1 MAALL
6 AALQA
11 RLAALAECGDAAP
24 LLDDMAARQA
34 RVLVAALPPECRD
47 PDAEPAILEAL
58 RVAAL
63 VHWNRY
69 CLSGEDSRD
78 EEEDDDFAAA
88 VALFSRI
95 HRRDPLAVPDP
106 LLPLI
111 DTSADPG
118 QQESPVTWSG
128 MAQPYLDRYGST
140 RDPADLR
147 TAVQLLSAAL
157 DGAPEASPDRPL
169 ILLQFTE
176 ALLSLYEDTGDE
188 EALTVCLDT
197 ARAETQLTRTVN
209 GSMAWTVLS
218 VALLARFGH
227 KRDPAGFEEA
237 VHAARRAVQAALDGA
252 SRAHTSGDLGAVLYE
267 TFSRTGDERALSEAL
282 SFLREA
288 LTQTPPGSPEY
299 PARLHVLGQALL
311 GWHNRTGDPAGLGE
325 AMRAAREAATLIP
338 EDHAHR
344 ADMLAGLAAALQERF
359 HHAGHQEDLF
369 EAVRLRRSILTSLPS
384 TDPGHPAAAAQIS
397 TALWLLHQHIGD
409 SAALT
414 EAIAYARTAVESMPE
429 DHQVQAGRMSNLAA
443 MLRARFLNGGAREDL
458 DEAITLLR
466 AAIPLLA
473 PGHPERAAQLSNL
486 ANALRSR
493 HTLTSDPSMLAEAVE
508 AARTAVESTPGDHPA
523 WPARL
528 GNLGAILRTRFEC
541 GAGAVDDLDETI
553 GLLRMAVA
561 ALPYKHSGRAAQLAN
576 LGNALRLRHDHARD
590 PQDAA
595 EGRMALWAAAEPPD
609 APPLIR
615 MRAAWAYADA
625 ARRDGDSAETVK
637 GFELAVGL
645 LPRIAPPSLSR
656 DDREYRLGRLAG
668 LGSEAAAAALD
679 AGRPGLALELLEQA
693 RGILLGEVLTAR
705 GELEELAERE
715 PALYAEFQRL
725 RDALSAPEADAD
737 ARLSGGMRFEETIAR
752 IRALPGFSR
761 FLLPLTVDDLRPD
774 PDDGPVIVV
783 NVAGHRSDALV
794 LGAGPRDALH
804 VIPLPGLTPDELAT
818 HVNNF
823 HRKVWGAQSQVS
835 QTLAWLWDSA
845 VGPVLESLGVTATP
859 ANDGPWP
866 RVWWCPVGL
875 LACLPLHAAGR
886 HQDGGDS
893 ALDRVVSSYTPTVQA
908 LAASR
913 RRARRELPH
922 LAGRHGRALVVAMPN
937 TPGVPPL
944 PYAHQEAEAVAQMM
958 PQTTLLADGEASRAT
973 VLSELGQHPIV
984 HFACHGVT
992 DWQDP
997 SANRLVLADGALSV
1011 RDLLHHRLDGTRL
1024 VMLSACSSSAA
1035 GERLPDEAVHLASS
1049 FLAAG
1054 AAHVVGTLW
1063 AVEDQVAARTA
1074 TTLYTHLTAAG
1085 TLPPRTGL
1093 TAIALHVATR
1103 RLREQY
1109 PGSPGLWAP
1118 FMHIGV

>member
-1 MAALL
+1 M
-6 AALQA
+6 
-11 RLAALAECGDAAP
+11 
-24 LLDDMAARQA
+24 
-34 RVLVAALPPECRD
+34 
-47 PDAEPAILEAL
+47 
-58 RVAAL
+58 
-63 VHWNRY
+63 
-69 CLSGEDSRD
+69 
-78 EEEDDDFAAA
+78 
-88 VALFSRI
+88 
-95 HRRDPLAVPDP
+95 
-106 LLPLI
+106 LPLI

-118 QQESPVTWSG
+118 QQESSVTWSG

-157 DGAPEASPDRPL
+157 DGAPEESPERPL

-197 ARAETQLTRTVN
+197 ARAETRLNRTVN
-209 GSMAWTVLS
+209 GSMAWTALS
-218 VALLARFGH
+218 VALLVRFGR
-227 KRDPAGFEEA
+227 KRDPEGFEEA
-237 VHAARRAVQAALDGA
+237 VRAAWRAVEAASDGA
-252 SRAHTSGDLGAVLYE
+252 GRAHTSGGLGNALYG

-288 LTQTPPGSPEY
+288 LMQTPPGAPEH
-299 PARLHVLGQALL
+299 PARLHALGQALL
-311 GWHNRTGDPAGLGE
+311 GWHNRTGDPAALAE
-325 AMRAAREAATLIP
+325 AVRAAGEAATLIP
-338 EDHAHR
+338 GDHAHR
-344 ADMLAGLAAALQERF
+344 GDVLAGLAAALQERF
-359 HHAGHQEDLF
+359 RHAGDQEDLL
-369 EAVRLRRSILTSLPS
+369 EAVRLRRSILAGLPS
-384 TDPGHPAAAAQIS
+384 TDPRHPAAAAHIS
-397 TALWLLHQHIGD
+397 TALWLLHQHTGD

-429 DHQVQAGRMSNLAA
+429 NHQVQAGWMSNLAA

-458 DEAITLLR
+458 DQAVRLLR
-466 AAIPLLA
+466 AAISLLE

-493 HTLTSDPSMLAEAVE
+493 HELTSDPSALAEAVE
-508 AARTAVESTPGDHPA
+508 AAHTAVEATPGDHPA

-528 GNLGAILRTRFEC
+528 GNLGAILRTRFER
-541 GAGAVDDLDETI
+541 GAGALDDLDKTI

-561 ALPYKHSGRAAQLAN
+561 ALPHKHPGRAAQLAN
-576 LGNALRLRHDHARD
+576 LGNALRLRHDHAPD
-590 PQDAA
+590 SQAA
-595 EGRMALWAAAEPPD
+595 VEGRMTLWAAAEPPD

-625 ARRDGDSAETVK
+625 ARRDGDFVEAIK
-637 GFELAVGL
+637 GFELAVEL

-656 DDREYRLGRLAG
+656 DDREHRLGRLAG

-679 AGRPGLALELLEQA
+679 AGRPGLGLELLEQA

-705 GELEELAERE
+705 GELEKLAERE
-715 PALYAEFQRL
+715 PTLHAEFQRL

-737 ARLSGGMRFEETIAR
+737 TRLSDGMRLEETIAR

-761 FLLPLTVDDLRPD
+761 FLLPPTLDDLRPD

-794 LGAGPRDALH
+794 LGAEPGDTLH
-804 VIPLPGLTPDELAT
+804 VIPLPSLTPDGVAT

-823 HRKVWGAQSQVS
+823 HREVWSSQSQVA
-835 QTLAWLWDSA
+835 QTLAWLWDTA
-845 VGPVLESLGVTATP
+845 VGPVLENLGVTATP

-875 LACLPLHAAGR
+875 LARLPLHAAGH

-922 LAGRHGRALVVAMPN
+922 PAGRYGRALVVAMPN
-937 TPGVPPL
+937 TPGAPPL

-958 PQTTLLADGEASRAT
+958 PQATLLADGEASRAT
-973 VLSELGQHPIV
+973 VLSELGQHSIA

-997 SANRLVLADGALSV
+997 SENRLVLADGDLSV
-1011 RDLLHHRLDGTRL
+1011 RDLLHHRLDGMRL
-1024 VMLSACSSSAA
+1024 VMLSACSS
-1035 GERLPDEAVHLASS
+1035 GEASEGLPDEAVHLASS

-1109 PGSPGLWAP
+1109 PGRPGLWAP

>member
-1 MAALL
+1 M
-6 AALQA
+6 
-11 RLAALAECGDAAP
+11 
-24 LLDDMAARQA
+24 
-34 RVLVAALPPECRD
+34 
-47 PDAEPAILEAL
+47 EPAILEAL
-58 RVAAL
+58 RVAAF

-69 CLSGEDSRD
+69 CLRGEDARD

-128 MAQPYLDRYGST
+128 MAQPYLDRYGNT
-140 RDPADLR
+140 RDPGDLR
-147 TAVQLLSAAL
+147 SAVQLLSAAL
-157 DGAPEASPDRPL
+157 DGASEESPERPL

-188 EALTVCLDT
+188 DALTVCLDT
-197 ARAETQLTRTVN
+197 ARAETQLTRTVD

-218 VALLARFGH
+218 VALLVRFG
-227 KRDPAGFEEA
+227 RERGPTGLEEA
-237 VHAARRAVQAALDGA
+237 VRAARRAVQAASDGA
-252 SRAHTSGDLGAVLYE
+252 GRAHTSGDLGAVLYE

-282 SFLREA
+282 RFLREA

-299 PARLHVLGQALL
+299 PARLHALGQALL
-311 GWHNRTGDPAGLGE
+311 GWHNRTGDSADLAE
-325 AMRAAREAATLIP
+325 AVRAAREAATLIP

-344 ADMLAGLAAALQERF
+344 AEVLAGLAAALQQRF
-359 HHAGHQEDLF
+359 HHADDQEDLF

-384 TDPGHPAAAAQIS
+384 TDPGHPAAATQIS
-397 TALWLLHQHIGD
+397 TSLWLLYQHTGD

-414 EAIAYARTAVESMPE
+414 EAIAYARTVVESTPE
-429 DHQVQAGRMSNLAA
+429 GHQVQAGRMSNLAA

-458 DEAITLLR
+458 DEAIRLLR

-473 PGHPERAAQLSNL
+473 PGHPERPAQLSNL

-493 HTLTSDPSMLAEAVE
+493 HELTSDPSALAEAVE
-508 AARTAVESTPGDHPA
+508 AARTAVEATPGDHPA

-541 GAGAVDDLDETI
+541 GAGAADDLDKTI
-553 GLLRMAVA
+553 GLLRMAVET
-561 ALPYKHSGRAAQLAN
+561 LPYKHPGRAAQLAN
-576 LGNALRLRHDHARD
+576 LGNALRLRHDHTHD

-595 EGRMALWAAAEPPD
+595 QGRMMLWAAAEPPD

-625 ARRDGDSAETVK
+625 ARRDGDFAEAVK
-637 GFELAVGL
+637 GFELAVEL

-656 DDREYRLGRLAG
+656 DDREHRLGRLAG

-679 AGRPGLALELLEQA
+679 AGRPRLALELLEQA
-693 RGILLGEVLTAR
+693 RGFLLGEVLTAR

-715 PALYAEFQRL
+715 PALRAEFQWL
-725 RDALSAPEADAD
+725 REVLSAPEADVD
-737 ARLSGGMRFEETIAR
+737 ARRSYGIRLEETIAR

-761 FLLPLTVDDLRPD
+761 FLLPPTVDDLRPG
-774 PDDGPVIVV
+774 PDDGLVIVV

-794 LGAGPRDALH
+794 LGAEHWDTLH
-804 VIPLPGLTPDELAT
+804 VIPLPGLTPDGVAT

-823 HRKVWGAQSQVS
+823 HTELWFSQPQVA
-835 QTLAWLWDSA
+835 QTLAWLWDTT
-845 VGPVLESLGVTATP
+845 VGPVLESLGVTAAP
-859 ANDGPWP
+859 AKDGPWP
-866 RVWWCPVGL
+866 RAWWCPVGL
-875 LACLPLHAAGR
+875 LARLPLHAAG
-886 HQDGGDS
+886 HYQDGGDS

-908 LAASR
+908 LAATR
-913 RRARRELPH
+913 RRAHRELPH
-922 LAGRHGRALVVAMPN
+922 PAGRHGRALVVAMPN
-937 TPGVPPL
+937 TPGAPPL
-944 PYAHQEAEAVAQMM
+944 PYAHQEAESVARMM
-958 PQTTLLADGEASRAT
+958 SQTTLLADGEASRTA
-973 VLSELGQHPIV
+973 VLSELGRHPIA

-1011 RDLLHHRLDGTRL
+1011 RDLLHHRLDGTQL
-1024 VMLSACSSSAA
+1024 VMLSACSSSAVS
-1035 GERLPDEAVHLASS
+1035 ERPADEAVHLASS

-1054 AAHVVGTLW
+1054 ATHVVGTLW

-1074 TTLYTHLTAAG
+1074 TTLYGYLSAAG

-1109 PGSPGLWAP
+1109 PGRPGLWAP
-1118 FMHIGV
+1118 FVHIGV